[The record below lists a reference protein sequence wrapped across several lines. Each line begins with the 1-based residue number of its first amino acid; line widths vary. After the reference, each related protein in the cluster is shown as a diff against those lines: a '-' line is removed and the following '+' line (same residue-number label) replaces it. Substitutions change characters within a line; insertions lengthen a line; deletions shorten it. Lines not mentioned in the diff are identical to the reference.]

1 MGPPGCIAKGEWLRG
16 VTLRREPLSAAVR
29 LALIVPPGGPKFRGC
44 AGDGDGGHEVR
55 AKPMGLLDTA
65 AVGSD
70 LDFEW
75 PALAAGFLARR
86 RLERRAEKATE
97 ADFIVRRE
105 ETAAMRSQANTA
117 KLMADNPTLM
127 RLRELEILEKV
138 AASADPKV
146 VLGEKGLADR
156 VMNVI

>member
-1 MGPPGCIAKGEWLRG
+1 
-16 VTLRREPLSAAVR
+16 
-29 LALIVPPGGPKFRGC
+29 
-44 AGDGDGGHEVR
+44 
-55 AKPMGLLDTA
+55 MGLLDTA

-117 KLMADNPTLM
+117 NLMADNPTLM
-127 RLRELEILEKV
+127 RLCELEILEKV
-138 AASADPKV
+138 AASADSKV